1 MTYQQNRNMQQGRE
15 SGRPRFGGQSPAGN
29 GLGPENAVITGLTSL
44 QHLQPEDLVAI
55 AEKAGKFF
63 SENRIKTTQIRR
75 IHEHVIRQVTR
86 ARTNKGESA
95 KEIRLLKYHL
105 AYAAGRERN
114 MRPFSDFF
122 SPVLD
127 KVTGMEDLE
136 RFRQLFDAVLA
147 YHKFYGSN

>member
-1 MTYQQNRNMQQGRE
+1 MTYQQNRTMQQGR
-15 SGRPRFGGQSPAGN
+15 GTVRPQAGQSPAGN
-29 GLGPENAVITGLTSL
+29 GLAGERAAIAALPAL
-44 QHLQPEDLVAI
+44 QNLQPEDLVSI
-55 AEKAGKFF
+55 AEKAGRFF
-63 SENRIKTTQIRR
+63 SDNRIKTTQIRR

-114 MRPFSDFF
+114 MQSFAEFF
-122 SPVLD
+122 SPALD
-127 KVTGMEDLE
+127 RVTDLDDLE

-147 YHKFYGSN
+147 YHKFFGSN